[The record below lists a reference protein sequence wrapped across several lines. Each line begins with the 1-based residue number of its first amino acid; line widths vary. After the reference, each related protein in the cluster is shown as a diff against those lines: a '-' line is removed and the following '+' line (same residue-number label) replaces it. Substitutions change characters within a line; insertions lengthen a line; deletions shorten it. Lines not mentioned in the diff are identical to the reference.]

1 MRFFAVFAVS
11 QQADFMFSILKSRNS
26 LVELTLLGSISV
38 GSQKHEFAVF
48 PLNLRVIGK
57 AKLGF
62 VQFVTQCVFAHVQGK
77 TKHSD
82 RKRVHLRNMH
92 CWAGFKLVEKTYFFV
107 IFYKPMKPKLGKL
120 ILKKLLI
127 SSK

>member
-1 MRFFAVFAVS
+1 MRFFPVFAVS
-11 QQADFMFSILKSRNS
+11 QQADFNVSILKSHNS

-48 PLNLRVIGK
+48 SLNLRVIGK

-62 VQFVTQCVFAHVQGK
+62 VQFVTQCVFADIQGK

-82 RKRVHLRNMH
+82 RKRVHLMNMH
-92 CWAGFKLVEKTYFFV
+92 C
-107 IFYKPMKPKLGKL
+107 
-120 ILKKLLI
+120 
-127 SSK
+127 